1 MFFLVSIL
9 FICVLTGTTSQ
20 KNEVKILFMHYG
32 FTKDS
37 NHRAQKA
44 QDRLYTITKE
54 QETLLAIF
62 PEIPLQSGMSERNI
76 ATYAT
81 NITSTEEPCDEDKH
95 YYPKFMQELSCAAKQ
110 TKTMV
115 ITNVI
120 QEKDK
125 KFYPA
130 DLVIRGDGLI
140 LHSNLRENQIGND
153 NFNHHSIPFEIPANK
168 YFAVQTE
175 DAKVNVFSLTSP
187 HTGFKFSV
195 DKMIPPGSKQKRTYV
210 VPGSW
215 VSQLPFLTSL
225 QVHQMFAQEQEIT
238 MIVSATNN
246 PKQGQGGVGVYH
258 ATAGPLLTEYVPQG
272 GTKLYNYSFTD
283 ADVPGIIEPPPDVK
297 DVDQLGKEMDDFK
310 MEVDP
315 DVPYCKSKILKTS
328 VPTTKTIVCF
338 RHKRNKICC
347 HFHISIF
354 FNRAL
359 SLKGKFYTY
368 HLVAY
373 KGFKNYYNV
382 FSRGGVEI
390 CGIIACLDSK
400 LESCGKR
407 FGHYDEVIWPV
418 LFKNI
423 TIKAN
428 FTEGFCPPS
437 RPCTQY
443 PNSLLSSMR
452 PIHTNFTKWET
463 KVYPDQKHPILEK
476 TFSLVEP
483 QDRLFTFAIFG
494 RNFSMKPTKRSG
506 YENLVIANFWITV
519 TFPYLCSII

>member
-1 MFFLVSIL
+1 
-9 FICVLTGTTSQ
+9 
-20 KNEVKILFMHYG
+20 
-32 FTKDS
+32 
-37 NHRAQKA
+37 
-44 QDRLYTITKE
+44 
-54 QETLLAIF
+54 
-62 PEIPLQSGMSERNI
+62 
-76 ATYAT
+76 
-81 NITSTEEPCDEDKH
+81 
-95 YYPKFMQELSCAAKQ
+95 
-110 TKTMV
+110 
-115 ITNVI
+115 
-120 QEKDK
+120 
-125 KFYPA
+125 
-130 DLVIRGDGLI
+130 
-140 LHSNLRENQIGND
+140 
-153 NFNHHSIPFEIPANK
+153 
-168 YFAVQTE
+168 
-175 DAKVNVFSLTSP
+175 
-187 HTGFKFSV
+187 
-195 DKMIPPGSKQKRTYV
+195 
-210 VPGSW
+210 
-215 VSQLPFLTSL
+215 
-225 QVHQMFAQEQEIT
+225 
-238 MIVSATNN
+238 
-246 PKQGQGGVGVYH
+246 
-258 ATAGPLLTEYVPQG
+258 
-272 GTKLYNYSFTD
+272 
-283 ADVPGIIEPPPDVK
+283 
-297 DVDQLGKEMDDFK
+297 
-310 MEVDP
+310 
-315 DVPYCKSKILKTS
+315 

-347 HFHISIF
+347 HFHIIIF
-354 FNRAL
+354 FNSAL
-359 SLKGKFYTY
+359 SLKGRFYTY